1 MVVKAGAAD
10 PEYFL
15 PILVD
20 MAYQVDAKLLDKE
33 ELEFAKKK
41 TRSSVTSGR
50 QSPRRRS
57 DTRVL

>member
-1 MVVKAGAAD
+1 VVKAGAAD
-10 PEYFL
+10 HEYFL

-33 ELEFAKKK
+33 ELEFGKK

-50 QSPRRRS
+50 QSLRRPS
-57 DTRVL
+57 DARVL